1 MGRVQTYS
9 DTVHRYFLQDSLR
22 RNSSLLI
29 LSQAINAGAAFL
41 FWIICA
47 RLFTTSQVGMAVAI
61 VAFGLLVSTF
71 TNLGLPNTVIR
82 FLPTSKRPGG
92 LFTCSLYLATSCSVV
107 GALLSIVL
115 IKFLVP
121 KLGIVQSTEYLSLML
136 VLLIVGNSLSG
147 ILDSVLMSFRK
158 GQYILWKALI
168 ISIPRLVLP
177 IFVVSFGLRG
187 IVSIYV
193 VMLLVGISYNLYVI
207 LRKLLKDQPLAPVL
221 DEILEHK
228 SYTAANYFGIIFAI
242 LPATLLPIIVLD
254 RLGATDAAYFYM
266 PMQIAVFLNYI
277 PSSTSQALISE
288 SSQSEDP
295 STYKSHFTNALL
307 HSYRLLVPATLLLIA
322 LGWPILHL
330 YGPDYAA
337 AGYPVLILLSGS
349 MVFVTINFL
358 GDTWLNIQRRS
369 MAYFLMNAFNA
380 IAVVGLAFL
389 LSDHGLTG
397 IGFGWLAGQAIS
409 AVVYLAIF
417 GRNSLLPAP
426 FSRPKHTSRNLRR
439 AGHTLPRTSRPPSI
453 SV

>member
-1 MGRVQTYS
+1 MSRVQTYS
-9 DTVHRYFLQDSLR
+9 DNVQRYFVQDSLR

-47 RLFTTSQVGMAVAI
+47 RLFTTTEVGLAVAI
-61 VAFGLLVSTF
+61 VAFSSLVSTF

-92 LFTCSLYLATSCSVV
+92 LFTCSVYLATFASIV
-107 GALLSIVL
+107 GALLSL
-115 IKFLVP
+115 LFIKALVP
-121 KLGIVQSTEYLSLML
+121 KLGIVHSSEFLSLML
-136 VLLIVGNSLSG
+136 VLLILGTSLSG

-168 ISIPRLVLP
+168 INIPRLVLP

-193 VMLLVGISYNLYVI
+193 VMLLLGLSYNFYVI
-207 LRKLLKDQPLAPVL
+207 LRKLLKNQPLVPVL
-221 DEILEHK
+221 GEVLEHR
-228 SYTAANYFGIIFAI
+228 SYSIANYFGIIFAI
-242 LPATLLPIIVLD
+242 LPSSLLPIIVLA

-266 PMQIAVFLNYI
+266 PLQIAVFLNYI
-277 PSSTSQALISE
+277 PNSTSQALISE
-288 SSQSEDP
+288 SSQSDDA
-295 STYKSHFTNALL
+295 STYKAHFLNALL
-307 HSYRLLVPATLLLIA
+307 HSYRLLLPATLILIA
-322 LGWPILHL
+322 LGWPILRL
-330 YGPDYAA
+330 YGPAYAN
-337 AGYPVLILLSGS
+337 AGYRVLILLSVS

-380 IAVVGLAFL
+380 IAVVGLAFA
-389 LSDHGLTG
+389 LSDYGLTG
-397 IGFGWLAGQAIS
+397 IGFGYLAGQAIS
-409 AVVYLAIF
+409 AAVYLAIF

-439 AGHTLPRTSRPPSI
+439 AGHTLPREPHI
-453 SV
+453 